1 MSLAISARI
10 SRTPYWLSLP
20 PREAER
26 KPDSKIFSWAKIMSN
41 EVGNVTKIWRRRVL
55 LVANAHVLLSCVFN
69 HFGGLLHPVKNS
81 CPCSQT
87 PLSGVMPPQLGDLD
101 ALQVLHLRYNKFE
114 GKLSRSPLRYCRT
127 SLFPFVAN
135 FRGLGESFLEKC
147 RVRINSAAFVHFL
160 SSLTYYPYIHIVGCA
175 DKDCCVRQ
183 YKLDSC
189 ISKPPYPLSALTF
202 VLPFVFVVKILVWS
216 EYSVHP
222 CITNHHTLCPR
233 F

>member
-1 MSLAISARI
+1 M
-10 SRTPYWLSLP
+10 
-20 PREAER
+20 
-26 KPDSKIFSWAKIMSN
+26 
-41 EVGNVTKIWRRRVL
+41 TKIWRRRVL

-160 SSLTYYPYIHIVGCA
+160 SSLTYYPYLHIVGCA

-189 ISKPPYPLSALTF
+189 ISNRHIHCPHLRLFYPLFSLSKFLCGVSIPYTPVSPTTTHF
-202 VLPFVFVVKILVWS
+202 VRVSDFSSVKIAPQTRSLPLTHVSASTWFLALV
-216 EYSVHP
+216 
-222 CITNHHTLCPR
+222 
-233 F
+233 